1 MTSEEALST
10 VGVGESSSSVETSVS
25 WPESPPPPV
34 PEVLTEGRRE
44 APVSCYVLNK
54 ISILERLRIY
64 LVNCLTGIW
73 IVWNYGYDK

>member
-34 PEVLTEGRRE
+34 PEVFTEEEG
-44 APVSCYVLNK
+44 K
-54 ISILERLRIY
+54 RLS
-64 LVNCLTGIW
+64 VAMS
-73 IVWNYGYDK
+73 